1 MSEKAGGPLGF
12 ASDRSLAVFTQPC
25 TVRFSHCDP
34 AGIIFFPQYFVLL
47 NGVVEDWFT
56 QALGIDYARLIG
68 HQRIGLP
75 TVSLQCDF
83 LAPSRM
89 GEQIEFQLRV
99 GRVGKRS
106 ITLDVECVGADGIR
120 LRLRQ
125 VLVTTSLIN
134 HVSID
139 IPPDVLLAIERW
151 QSVTGVARQAPR

>member
-1 MSEKAGGPLGF
+1 MADVRDVQ
-12 ASDRSLAVFTQPC
+12 ASPAADQPRAVFSQPC

-56 QALGIDYARLIG
+56 QALGIDYTHLIG

-89 GEQIEFQLRV
+89 GEQIEFKLRV
-99 GRVGKRS
+99 GRIGKRS
-106 ITLDVECVGADGIR
+106 LTVDVECVGIDGIR

-125 VLVTTSLIN
+125 VLVTTSLMD
-134 HVSID
+134 HRSID
-139 IPPDVLLAIERW
+139 IPADVLAAISRW
-151 QSVTGVARQAPR
+151 EDTAC

>member
-1 MSEKAGGPLGF
+1 MTANPITPLTPATAG
-12 ASDRSLAVFTQPC
+12 STAVFTQPC
-25 TVRFSHCDP
+25 AVRFSHCDP

-56 QALGIDYARLIG
+56 HALGIDYAHLIA

-89 GEQIEFQLRV
+89 GEQIEFHLSV

-106 ITLDVECVGADGIR
+106 ITLNVECSGVDGIR
-120 LRLRQ
+120 LRLSQ
-125 VLVTTSLIN
+125 VLVTTSLVS
-134 HVSID
+134 HASID
-139 IPPDVLLAIERW
+139 IPPDILAAIARW
-151 QSVTGVARQAPR
+151 QDTTEVK